1 MSRAEPIVKNVYKAG
16 YSPED
21 LQAALDEVWAH
32 TQRLRTQSAA
42 WNKNMIT
49 FVLRSAKK
57 YNVLP
62 QTLKNRFRGRLDD
75 ASSGTIAI
83 EKKSAQQ
90 KKKADARGQ
99 FTGIEMKVLYDW
111 IEFMRQ
117 QYLPP
122 RRSELRYQVWCR
134 VCLNY
139 ISDETI

>member
-32 TQRLRTQSAA
+32 TQRQRTQSAA

-49 FVLRSAKK
+49 FLLRSAKK
-57 YNVLP
+57 YNVP

-75 ASSGTIAI
+75 ASSGTTAI
-83 EKKSAQQ
+83 EQKSTQQ

-99 FTGIEMKVLYDW
+99 FTGIELYDW